1 MYQRRLVRLNCL
13 GRMGLVGLLHRQ
25 CLTMRDSDA
34 DGSGAV
40 TLANSDAEDVA
51 NSGELV
57 HDLWSKTLEL
67 AVGMYLLARQVGW
80 VCVLP
85 LLVVIAV
92 SRAVEKITDNVAER
106 QMDFTQATQERVS
119 LTRAVLDAVKTVRMM
134 GAVDRIHAKI
144 RDARDREMGAYVR
157 FYRLMVAFF
166 VSCKFPLLSPFYL
179 SS

>member
-1 MYQRRLVRLNCL
+1 MYQRCLVRLNCI